1 MASVCICFYCDRE
14 VKPKQISI
22 ECITCCS
29 WVHKGCTGLT
39 KSEYEKICADFRK
52 TKSHNWECKVCKET
66 VVKRLSLNSASNS
79 RKNSVSK
86 ESADNGKQVPNAD
99 FSSLLCN
106 TVDAVESETA
116 IKDEINN
123 LLKKSTTTNKDVLVV
138 IVHIINLL
146 LNQRTEVQATIDTI
160 KASVKSNEAKV
171 ETLEKKLE
179 GLQEKIETMCGNGS
193 EEIRNQSVSIIKDE
207 QDMFLELE
215 DRSSRSKN
223 ILIYN
228 VDESQ
233 SKVTNERIDHDK
245 ANIREVLTKLE
256 VGATE
261 FKVLRVGR
269 GNSSSDRPRPLK
281 VIFQN
286 NTTHID

>member
-1 MASVCICFYCDRE
+1 M
-14 VKPKQISI
+14 
-22 ECITCCS
+22 
-29 WVHKGCTGLT
+29 
-39 KSEYEKICADFRK
+39 
-52 TKSHNWECKVCKET
+52 
-66 VVKRLSLNSASNS
+66 
-79 RKNSVSK
+79 
-86 ESADNGKQVPNAD
+86 
-99 FSSLLCN
+99 
-106 TVDAVESETA
+106 
-116 IKDEINN
+116 
-123 LLKKSTTTNKDVLVV
+123 
-138 IVHIINLL
+138 
-146 LNQRTEVQATIDTI
+146 
-160 KASVKSNEAKV
+160 
-171 ETLEKKLE
+171 
-179 GLQEKIETMCGNGS
+179 ETMCGNGS

-245 ANIREVLTKLE
+245 ANTREVLTKLE

-286 NTTHID
+286 NTIVIACLKNKHKLKPSSILIKSDLTQMQRNHLKKLYEELDRRRRNGESNLAIRYKNGNPFISKVKEQNHQSPKNSQMRT